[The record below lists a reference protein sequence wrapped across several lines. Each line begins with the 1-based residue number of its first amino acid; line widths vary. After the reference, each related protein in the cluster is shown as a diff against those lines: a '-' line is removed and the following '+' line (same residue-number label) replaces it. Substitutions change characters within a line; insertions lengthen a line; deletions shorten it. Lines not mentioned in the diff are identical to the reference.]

1 VPNDELARADIENV
15 GRRTCIR
22 RVADIHLP
30 IDTPREK
37 VEAALA
43 IVRKEIAEHE
53 GMDPARPPRVFFV
66 DFLPAAFVLRVI
78 YWYHPPDGRAYR
90 AFSEAFNLA
99 VLRAFEKE
107 GVQFSLP
114 WRVAHTSLWSE
125 KEPIDLRI
133 VEQGDGG
140 TDRGEPAVT
149 T

>member
-1 VPNDELARADIENV
+1 VPNDALARADIENV
-15 GRRTCIR
+15 GRRNCIR

-43 IVRKEIAEHE
+43 IVRKEIEGHE
-53 GMDPARPPRVFFV
+53 GMDPELPPRVFFA
-66 DFLPAAFVLRVI
+66 DFQTAAFVVRVI
-78 YWYHPPDGRAYR
+78 YWYHPPDRWAYR

-107 GVQFSLP
+107 EIQFSLP
-114 WRVAHTSLWSE
+114 V
-125 KEPIDLRI
+125 DLRI
-133 VEQGDGG
+133 IEQGDAG
-140 TDRGEPAVT
+140 TDRVEPAT